1 MLRLFGVL
9 LVIASFIVSWA
20 WRDYQLFVNQSLV
33 VKHPIV
39 IEIQAGSSFNHIVQV
54 LQESQLPVNKYWLK
68 LLAYKNKL
76 THQLKAG
83 EYELPVGITATQL
96 LDLLSKGTTRQ
107 HQITFPEGWAFK
119 ELRHTLAKNSYLQ
132 HTIAQLTDAQIMQ
145 QLGSQYEHPEGLFFP
160 DTYHFEK
167 HDVDSA
173 ILQRAYKKMQQVLAI
188 EWEKRRDGL
197 PLKSSYEALILA
209 SIVEKETGDA
219 SERALIAGVFIRR
232 LNKKMRLQTDPTV
245 IYGMGE
251 HYQGNIRKKDLRT
264 LTPYNTYKINGLP
277 PTPIA
282 MPGKGAIHAVLHPST
297 DGSLYFVA
305 KGDGT
310 HVFSTSLTEHNKAV
324 NAYQRKRR

>member
-1 MLRLFGVL
+1 M
-9 LVIASFIVSWA
+9 VSWA
-20 WRDYQLFVNQSLV
+20 WRDYQLFVDQPLLV
-33 VKHPIV
+33 KQPV
-39 IEIQAGSSFNHIVQV
+39 IIDIQAGSSFNHIVQV
-54 LQESQLPVNKYWLK
+54 LQDAQLPVNKYWLK
-68 LLAYKNKL
+68 LLAYKKKL

-83 EYELPVGITATQL
+83 EYELPVGMTATQL

-107 HQITFPEGWAFK
+107 HQITFPEGWTFK
-119 ELRHTLAKNSYLQ
+119 ALRHTLAKNSYLQ
-132 HTIAQLTDAQIMQ
+132 QTITQLTDAQIMQ
-145 QLGSQYEHPEGLFFP
+145 QLSSPYKHSEGLFFP

-167 HDVDSA
+167 HDLDIT

-188 EWEKRRDGL
+188 EWEKRSDGL
-197 PLKSSYEALILA
+197 PLKSPYEALTLA

-245 IYGMGE
+245 IYGMGD

-282 MPGKGAIHAVLHPST
+282 MPGKGAIHAVLHPSM

-310 HVFSTSLTEHNKAV
+310 HIFSTRLTEHNKAV
-324 NAYQRKRR
+324 NAYQRKTR